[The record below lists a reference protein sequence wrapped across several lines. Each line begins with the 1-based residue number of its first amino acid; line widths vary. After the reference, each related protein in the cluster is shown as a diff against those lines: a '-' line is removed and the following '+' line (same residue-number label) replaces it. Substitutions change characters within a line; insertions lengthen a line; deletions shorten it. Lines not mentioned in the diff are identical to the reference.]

1 MQIPLLERNVDLA
14 LVEFTEHRATNV
26 GPQSRG
32 AFFGVGN
39 PEVRRQF
46 NTVGSE
52 VRQNGVGRRIDQ
64 HARLFSDDIGHEL
77 NDFINVGAVVNAHHD
92 GRTSRTQQVR
102 GIANAAGDEILVRDN
117 RYAAVVSLNRCVAR
131 LDVRHNTFNAGNV
144 HQVSDF
150 DALIQKNNESADVVR
165 GNFL

>member
-52 VRQNGVGRRIDQ
+52 VRQNGVGP
-64 HARLFSDDIGHEL
+64 E
-77 NDFINVGAVVNAHHD
+77 N
-92 GRTSRTQQVR
+92 SR
-102 GIANAAGDEILVRDN
+102 A
-117 RYAAVVSLNRCVAR
+117 C
-131 LDVRHNTFNAGNV
+131 
-144 HQVSDF
+144 
-150 DALIQKNNESADVVR
+150 
-165 GNFL
+165 

>member
-1 MQIPLLERNVDLA
+1 MQIPLLERNVDLTF
-14 LVEFTEHRATNV
+14 VELTEHGATNV

-92 GRTSRTQQVR
+92 GRTSRTQQ
-102 GIANAAGDEILVRDN
+102 L
-117 RYAAVVSLNRCVAR
+117 AR